1 MAISKQFVDY
11 VLEQLQ
17 GLGRLTSRRMFSG
30 VGLYNGG
37 LFFGLLYNERL
48 YFKTDDATRP
58 TYQAR
63 GSEGFC
69 PPRPK
74 AASLKTTYYTVP
86 ADVLEDADELVK
98 WARQATAV
106 ALATEN
112 AKPPKK
118 PADASG
124 ARKTRAAKVTSA
136 RGKKRVPGGAA
147 AKKGGAKG
155 RR

>member
-30 VGLYNGG
+30 VGLYSGG

-58 TYQAR
+58 AYEAR

-69 PPRPK
+69 PRPNMARVK
-74 AASLKTTYYTVP
+74 MTYYTVP
-86 ADVLEDADELVK
+86 ADVLEDAEQLVK

-106 ALATEN
+106 ALASEN
-112 AKPPKK
+112 AKAAKTSVGKK
-118 PADASG
+118 PAEKKPA
-124 ARKTRAAKVTSA
+124 
-136 RGKKRVPGGAA
+136 GKKPAGRKR
-147 AKKGGAKG
+147 AKAI
-155 RR
+155 R